1 MILGSRGGLV
11 DWLEVE
17 WKGTRLQD
25 NSVQLSKELLCK
37 VIKRNVSVHKIIHLP
52 LPPLLNQISLA

>member
-1 MILGSRGGLV
+1 M

-25 NSVQLSKELLCK
+25 NSVQLTKELLCK
-37 VIKRNVSVHKIIHLP
+37 VIKRVVSVQKIIHLP
-52 LPPLLNQISLA
+52 LPPLCFCFCFCFSFCFINR